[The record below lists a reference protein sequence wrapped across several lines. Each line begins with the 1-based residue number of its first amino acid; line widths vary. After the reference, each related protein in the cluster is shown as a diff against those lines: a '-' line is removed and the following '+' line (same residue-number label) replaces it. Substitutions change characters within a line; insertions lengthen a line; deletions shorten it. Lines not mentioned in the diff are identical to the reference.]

1 MSGRFA
7 IGELCSGAVAS
18 DALRPHLLSSGGLP
32 LVLDACEALIL
43 GLEAP
48 PLELRYFAVP
58 QYAPLIEAAA
68 SIGQALKAQPL
79 ASLGEH
85 ADRVSAVLMA
95 LAAALSAL
103 QHRCATEEHVTLGIS
118 NDVQAAVAL
127 ARLGI
132 GTDARE
138 TPLPEAIGAPAPL
151 AIPLMGKSQFPGLKF
166 TVRNT

>member
-1 MSGRFA
+1 MSPSSHLNALPATGSRKLVGVGRFA

-43 GLEAP
+43 GAP
-48 PLELRYFAVP
+48 PLAPKAV
-58 QYAPLIEAAA
+58 
-68 SIGQALKAQPL
+68 
-79 ASLGEH
+79 
-85 ADRVSAVLMA
+85 V
-95 LAAALSAL
+95 
-103 QHRCATEEHVTLGIS
+103 
-118 NDVQAAVAL
+118 VQAAVAL

>member
-1 MSGRFA
+1 MSVPHLNALPAAGSRKLVGVGRFA

-18 DALRPHLLSSGGLP
+18 DALRPHLLSSGGLS
-32 LVLDACEALIL
+32 LVLDACEALIF
-43 GLEAP
+43 G
-48 PLELRYFAVP
+48 RRV
-58 QYAPLIEAAA
+58 QAAKV
-68 SIGQALKAQPL
+68 QAAK
-79 ASLGEH
+79 
-85 ADRVSAVLMA
+85 
-95 LAAALSAL
+95 
-103 QHRCATEEHVTLGIS
+103 
-118 NDVQAAVAL
+118 VQAAVAL